1 MPLPQMQSEPLH
13 FTLILVNIFTNV
25 NTPFHFEH
33 IIFEISPYFAF
44 REVDTVDYQ
53 DMIRNLREDSDLTQQ
68 DVAEI
73 LGTSQ
78 TMYARYE
85 RGANEMPIRHLLK
98 LCEYYHVSADYILGL
113 SSSSGG
119 ADK

>member
-1 MPLPQMQSEPLH
+1 MLH
-13 FTLILVNIFTNV
+13 FVLILVNIFTNV
-25 NTPFHFEH
+25 NTTFHFEH
-33 IIFEISPYFAF
+33 IIFKISTYFVF

-78 TMYARYE
+78 IMYARYE
-85 RGANEMPIRHLLK
+85 
-98 LCEYYHVSADYILGL
+98 L
-113 SSSSGG
+113 SSSFEGE
-119 ADK
+119 DR